1 MILSLMLA
9 VVHIF
14 AVESPSYAKEMVAA
28 AHELSAKYPEL
39 HFTIRTTEQ
48 VIDMPAR
55 DLRTSLEQASIAV
68 FGRTYGD
75 VALKVLDALS
85 GARAPQV
92 IFAAHSDFA
101 IYELNRYGAERPFNG
116 VTHEQIDR
124 ISDGTLQAKD
134 LPQLRRW
141 ARTFEYVAAKGPE
154 NFRNLFLDLISTL
167 DSRYR
172 AEPVRFPASRFIYK
186 DGLVYVDAA
195 SFAPHIRAGR
205 PTVAVIDHD
214 SYYHS
219 GDIELE
225 DRLASELEA
234 AGMNALPIF
243 AAWGEPTEAALA
255 EFVEARRQDWNIRA
269 VVSVQSFVLGGDQAR
284 ERVSHLFERLRLP
297 VFRAMR
303 ISKRSPEQWLLSSDG
318 LPWASVYY
326 QVAMPELQ
334 GMIEPIPVAA
344 EVERNIDGATG
355 AAIASFV
362 PIDGRI
368 QRVVERVSR
377 WIRLQDKPN
386 SDKRVALIYY
396 NHPPGKQNIGADY
409 LNVPETIVELL
420 RSLSR
425 NGYQV
430 RDIPPN
436 ADALVDLLT
445 RSGINVAD
453 WAAGQRR
460 LLAERAQTLPAA
472 EYLRWYRG
480 LDPIARSEVESGP
493 LAYVAAVIDRALR
506 LKDKSTA
513 RAQVERVIQE
523 TAAFI
528 DNYPEPLRSRAAP
541 LMDSIRKNA
550 LDRLD
555 GKPNE
560 FARLR
565 RQFESLNLEGLSGW
579 GKPPGRTMVTDSG
592 DFIIPG
598 LVLGNVFIGPQP
610 QRGWQASADSLHS
623 SNVVPPH
630 HQYLAFYQ
638 YLRDV
643 FKADVIVHIGRHSSY
658 EWLPGKQVALADFDF
673 PDIMIGSIPAVYL
686 YTVDGVGE
694 GLEAKRR
701 GLSVVI
707 DHLIPPLKTTALYG
721 PLLELQQML
730 DQYESQDVAERRA
743 VIAREV
749 RLKLREYNF
758 ASDLGPAVLNAA
770 DDQLIHTLGHYIE
783 ELKTTFLPFGLHT
796 FGKPWE
802 TDKVE
807 LLSNSMAS
815 LGDGNVEQFR
825 QQIEQ
830 SFTDE
835 AEAFLSALRGE
846 YVRPG
851 KGNDPIRTPDVL
863 PTGRNFY
870 AIDASVMPTRISY
883 ELARQLAADALAKH
897 SRTPEKIAALLW
909 AVETTRDEGTMVSFI
924 LQLLGVEP
932 VWDARGLV
940 KELRRVPLDTLQRQ
954 RIDVIVTTSG
964 LFRDLFAQLV
974 LLVDRAFR
982 YALAGSYRP
991 ILEKNATL
999 QTALDA
1005 ALKEIPEADRGHEPL
1020 EMNAIAR
1027 HWMAD
1032 TQAALRSGSPPEQAG
1047 KRALL
1052 RIFGPAEGAY
1062 GAGINRVIERAW
1074 TWKSRNEVAD
1084 AYLGKMAH
1092 AYSAGSWGTIDLDQ
1106 YRNALVGIEESFHS
1120 RATNLY
1126 GVVDNDDYFDYF
1138 GGLSLAIERVN
1149 GRPPENYV
1157 LFYADPKQS
1166 RVDTLEHF
1174 LTREMRSR
1182 YYNPEWIKGMMKEG
1196 YAGARTISNKFVEF
1210 AWGWQV
1216 TNPEIIRDWMWNEV
1230 NDIYFHDKYRIGVT
1244 RWLEDD
1250 RRAPAMINMASIM
1263 LTAANKGFWKAAPDT
1278 IRELAD
1284 TLGALVV
1291 RFGPSCSAHSCGNH
1305 QTIEWSRQWMNPR
1318 LAQAYSRAMNA
1329 ALSGNGYRGGPAL
1342 PTRSRY
1348 GGTRAR
1354 SRGPRFDFAV
1364 KGLPGR
1370 WGTPIGFVDAVFRRI
1385 RNQGWSSVFGW
1396 LAVVL
1401 IPSGVAVFVMRDRYY
1416 RRRGPET
1423 IRLDL

>member
-493 LAYVAAVIDRALR
+493 LD
-506 LKDKSTA
+506 
-513 RAQVERVIQE
+513 
-523 TAAFI
+523 
-528 DNYPEPLRSRAAP
+528 
-541 LMDSIRKNA
+541 
-550 LDRLD
+550 
-555 GKPNE
+555 
-560 FARLR
+560 
-565 RQFESLNLEGLSGW
+565 
-579 GKPPGRTMVTDSG
+579 
-592 DFIIPG
+592 
-598 LVLGNVFIGPQP
+598 
-610 QRGWQASADSLHS
+610 
-623 SNVVPPH
+623 
-630 HQYLAFYQ
+630 
-638 YLRDV
+638 
-643 FKADVIVHIGRHSSY
+643 
-658 EWLPGKQVALADFDF
+658 
-673 PDIMIGSIPAVYL
+673 
-686 YTVDGVGE
+686 
-694 GLEAKRR
+694 
-701 GLSVVI
+701 
-707 DHLIPPLKTTALYG
+707 
-721 PLLELQQML
+721 
-730 DQYESQDVAERRA
+730 
-743 VIAREV
+743 
-749 RLKLREYNF
+749 
-758 ASDLGPAVLNAA
+758 
-770 DDQLIHTLGHYIE
+770 
-783 ELKTTFLPFGLHT
+783 
-796 FGKPWE
+796 
-802 TDKVE
+802 
-807 LLSNSMAS
+807 
-815 LGDGNVEQFR
+815 
-825 QQIEQ
+825 
-830 SFTDE
+830 
-835 AEAFLSALRGE
+835 
-846 YVRPG
+846 
-851 KGNDPIRTPDVL
+851 
-863 PTGRNFY
+863 
-870 AIDASVMPTRISY
+870 
-883 ELARQLAADALAKH
+883 
-897 SRTPEKIAALLW
+897 
-909 AVETTRDEGTMVSFI
+909 
-924 LQLLGVEP
+924 
-932 VWDARGLV
+932 
-940 KELRRVPLDTLQRQ
+940 
-954 RIDVIVTTSG
+954 
-964 LFRDLFAQLV
+964 
-974 LLVDRAFR
+974 
-982 YALAGSYRP
+982 
-991 ILEKNATL
+991 
-999 QTALDA
+999 
-1005 ALKEIPEADRGHEPL
+1005 
-1020 EMNAIAR
+1020 
-1027 HWMAD
+1027 
-1032 TQAALRSGSPPEQAG
+1032 
-1047 KRALL
+1047 
-1052 RIFGPAEGAY
+1052 
-1062 GAGINRVIERAW
+1062 
-1074 TWKSRNEVAD
+1074 
-1084 AYLGKMAH
+1084 
-1092 AYSAGSWGTIDLDQ
+1092 
-1106 YRNALVGIEESFHS
+1106 
-1120 RATNLY
+1120 
-1126 GVVDNDDYFDYF
+1126 
-1138 GGLSLAIERVN
+1138 
-1149 GRPPENYV
+1149 
-1157 LFYADPKQS
+1157 
-1166 RVDTLEHF
+1166 
-1174 LTREMRSR
+1174 
-1182 YYNPEWIKGMMKEG
+1182 
-1196 YAGARTISNKFVEF
+1196 
-1210 AWGWQV
+1210 
-1216 TNPEIIRDWMWNEV
+1216 
-1230 NDIYFHDKYRIGVT
+1230 
-1244 RWLEDD
+1244 
-1250 RRAPAMINMASIM
+1250 
-1263 LTAANKGFWKAAPDT
+1263 
-1278 IRELAD
+1278 
-1284 TLGALVV
+1284 
-1291 RFGPSCSAHSCGNH
+1291 
-1305 QTIEWSRQWMNPR
+1305 
-1318 LAQAYSRAMNA
+1318 
-1329 ALSGNGYRGGPAL
+1329 
-1342 PTRSRY
+1342 
-1348 GGTRAR
+1348 
-1354 SRGPRFDFAV
+1354 
-1364 KGLPGR
+1364 
-1370 WGTPIGFVDAVFRRI
+1370 
-1385 RNQGWSSVFGW
+1385 
-1396 LAVVL
+1396 
-1401 IPSGVAVFVMRDRYY
+1401 
-1416 RRRGPET
+1416 
-1423 IRLDL
+1423 